1 MKLVNSQPLLSYNLF
16 FLDDAGCFYTLS
28 AYLLQ
33 RLYPFC
39 YINISRNCFLQ
50 TISFPQTHMC
60 IDAEIYC
67 SLVFCS
73 YRHYISL
80 RDMMGS
86 QAMVFE
92 ILPFIEL
99 GVIVRE
105 CTTYRPLASL
115 LTFLRVKAIIFLFF
129 SFFH

>member
-1 MKLVNSQPLLSYNLF
+1 
-16 FLDDAGCFYTLS
+16 
-28 AYLLQ
+28 
-33 RLYPFC
+33 
-39 YINISRNCFLQ
+39 
-50 TISFPQTHMC
+50 MC

-73 YRHYISL
+73 YRLYSISL

-86 QAMVFE
+86 QVMVFE

>member
-1 MKLVNSQPLLSYNLF
+1 
-16 FLDDAGCFYTLS
+16 
-28 AYLLQ
+28 
-33 RLYPFC
+33 
-39 YINISRNCFLQ
+39 
-50 TISFPQTHMC
+50 MC
-60 IDAEIYC
+60 IDTEIYF